1 VALISYELWQSAFG
15 ARPVVG
21 QSVDLDGRRIEV
33 VGVTVTIYRKKQIL
47 AAEELV
53 QHGIRGDLPQWP
65 QPSDRAD

>member
-1 VALISYELWQSAFG
+1 MAGI
-15 ARPVVG
+15 RPAI
-21 QSVDLDGRRIEV
+21 QITLRCCQPLLRSCWPNDSL
-33 VGVTVTIYRKKQIL
+33 TIYRKKQIL